1 MSKICLTYRGVLQF
15 STISVLATQ
24 IMHNYMQKHHKISTL
39 GINVYLLDELKS
51 KLVQIHPTN
60 LPSGGEPASALLLDR
75 ALVLKCDDEFGRFM
89 CDIGNI
95 ITKRQ
100 THPSGLMCLSARAPL
115 FVLCVLFYL
124 IYPRARRASAP
135 VMMGDRARKARE

>member
-1 MSKICLTYRGVLQF
+1 
-15 STISVLATQ
+15 
-24 IMHNYMQKHHKISTL
+24 MQKHHKISTL

-51 KLVQIHPTN
+51 KLVQIRPTN

-115 FVLCVLFYL
+115 FVLCVYCFILFIPAL
-124 IYPRARRASAP
+124 VERAPR
-135 VMMGDRARKARE
+135 